1 MGTIPAMTRPIV
13 AITEPLAS
21 EPLEWLRARSDVRLL
36 NTTNPSAADLREAHA
51 LIVRTYTRVD
61 GSLLDRAP
69 NLRVVARAGVGLDNI
84 DLDACRSR
92 NIAIVHTPAANTE
105 AVVEYVTS
113 MMLRT
118 LRPITTLE
126 QPIDP
131 DDWVVMRDRAITP
144 GSCVHESI
152 GIIGHG
158 RIGSR
163 VARVAH
169 ALSMRVRCN
178 DLRELNPHESQG
190 IECVDLETLARESRV
205 ISIHVDGRASN
216 ARFFADPFFANLRPD
231 AILIN
236 ASRGFVLDTDAA
248 VRFARDNPESRLI
261 LDVHDPE
268 PIPADSP
275 LWSLPNVTLTPHIAA
290 GTRQAKDAMSWVVRD
305 VIRVLSG
312 EPPEH
317 PVP

>member
-1 MGTIPAMTRPIV
+1 MTRPIV
-13 AITEPLAS
+13 AITEPLAP
-21 EPLEWLRARSDVRLL
+21 EPLEWLRTRSDVRLL
-36 NTTNPSAADLREAHA
+36 NSTNPSEADLREAHA

-69 NLRVVARAGVGLDNI
+69 YLRVVARAGVGLDNI

-92 NIAIVHTPAANTE
+92 SIAVVHTPAANTE

-113 MMLRT
+113 MMLRA

-131 DDWVVMRDRAITP
+131 GDWVEMRDRAITP

-163 VARVAH
+163 VARVAR

-178 DLRELNPHESQG
+178 DLRELNPQESQG
-190 IECVDLETLARESRV
+190 IECVDLATLARESRV

-216 ARFFADPFFANLRPD
+216 ARFFADSFFTKLRPD

-248 VRFARDNPESRLI
+248 LRFARANPESKLI

-268 PIPADSP
+268 PIPTNSP
-275 LWSLPNVTLTPHIAA
+275 LWTLPNVTLTPHIAA

-317 PVP
+317 PPP